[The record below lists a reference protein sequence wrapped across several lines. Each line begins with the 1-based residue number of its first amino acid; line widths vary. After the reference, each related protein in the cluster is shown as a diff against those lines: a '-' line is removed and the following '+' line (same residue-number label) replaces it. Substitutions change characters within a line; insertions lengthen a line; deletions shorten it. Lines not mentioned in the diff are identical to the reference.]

1 MSGSYQNSE
10 VKSTLSGFEMDYDRA
25 NYLAEKYPYITVINA
40 DPLDAH
46 TFDEEHLRKS
56 DVFSCTE

>member
-1 MSGSYQNSE
+1 MVSLR
-10 VKSTLSGFEMDYDRA
+10 VKAEDIPLDFEIDYDRA

-46 TFDEEHLRKS
+46 TFDKS
-56 DVFSCTE
+56 I